1 MMNSLWWWLIPSK
14 GRFESLVLPFQF
26 QLSWWDPEDTL
37 HVSFLSVFPPHPVPC
52 AEIGNQHMVSAQCLY
67 AGCMPDLIPDGS
79 LSEPH
84 HHKKRNT
91 TLPSSSCFYI
101 SLDSIKRSWFFFF
114 TWISLTAIEGLSA
127 LLFHGGNTLVTPQLF
142 LEPHAT
148 VGADLRHH
156 SCPAKLGLRVLGTLP
171 KYWLLVTERCLWRKE
186 NSWFSKRS
194 RKK

>member
-91 TLPSSSCFYI
+91 TLSSSSCFYI

-114 TWISLTAIEGLSA
+114 YLNQSHCNWRSFRTPVPWWEHISDTPTFSGAPCYCRCWLKASLLPCQAGVEGAGDTA
-127 LLFHGGNTLVTPQLF
+127 
-142 LEPHAT
+142 
-148 VGADLRHH
+148 
-156 SCPAKLGLRVLGTLP
+156 
-171 KYWLLVTERCLWRKE
+171 
-186 NSWFSKRS
+186 
-194 RKK
+194 